1 MTREQTVTPEPTA
14 LVGINAGTRYFLQN
28 SGGFNSARWLRVA
41 IKTSLAD
48 VNRLGGYALQF
59 GQGEVA
65 STMAGESIYV
75 WHNGGP
81 GDDFLMVY
89 DEVA

>member
-1 MTREQTVTPEPTA
+1 MTREQTVTNTPTA
-14 LVGINAGTRYFLQN
+14 LVGITNGKNYFLQN

-41 IKTSLAD
+41 VKTSLAD
-48 VNRLGGYALQF
+48 VNHLGGYALQF

-65 STMAGESIYV
+65 STMASESIYV

-81 GDDFLMVY
+81 GDNFVMAY